1 MTGPPAYLHMRLNR
15 FMARAGVASRRKSD
29 NLIRRGAVRVNG
41 EVVAAP
47 GCSVGG
53 EDEVEVDGRLVRLP
67 EDSQYLLLN
76 KAAGTLVTRSDRGG
90 RPTVFGGLEEVRPAT
105 VAVGRLDRD
114 TTGVLLL
121 TDDGEL
127 AHRLMHPRYEVEK
140 RYRAL
145 VEGVPSAEA
154 LQRLGGGVLLED
166 GMTAPARVRIVS
178 RSSAERP
185 FCELELCVHE
195 GRKHQIK
202 RMCAAVGHRVRRLHR
217 EAFAGLTAAALQPG
231 EYRWLREGEIRCLK
245 SLVGLPVSEELQ
257 PWPPGD

>member
-1 MTGPPAYLHMRLNR
+1 MRLNR
-15 FMARAGVASRRKSD
+15 FMARAGIASRRKSD

-47 GCSVGG
+47 GSLVGE
-53 EDEVEVDGRLVRLP
+53 EDRVEVDGRLVRLP

-76 KAAGTLVTRSDRGG
+76 KAAGTLVTHRDRVG
-90 RPTVFGGLEEVRPAT
+90 RPTVFENLEEVRPST

-140 RYRAL
+140 RYRAM
-145 VEGVPSAEA
+145 VEGTPSAA
-154 LQRLGGGVLLED
+154 AMRQLRDGVLLAD
-166 GMTAPARVRIVS
+166 GLTAPARVRTVS
-178 RSSAERP
+178 PAAAERP
-185 FCELELCVHE
+185 LCELELCVHE

-202 RMCAAVGHRVRRLHR
+202 RMCAAVGHRVRKLHR
-217 EAFAGLTAAALQPG
+217 QAFAGLTADALQPG
-231 EYRWLREGEIRCLK
+231 QSRRLRDSEIRNLK
-245 SLVGLPVSEELQ
+245 TRVGLTVSQELLT
-257 PWPPGD
+257 WPPGD

>member
-1 MTGPPAYLHMRLNR
+1 MRLNR

-47 GCSVGG
+47 GRPVGG
-53 EDEVEVDGRLVRLP
+53 EDRVEVEGTLVRLP
-67 EDSQYLLLN
+67 EDLQYLLLN
-76 KAAGTLVTRSDRGG
+76 KAAGTLVTRSDRSG
-90 RPTVFGGLEEVRPAT
+90 RPTVFAGLEEVRAAT

-114 TTGVLLL
+114 TTGALLL

-127 AHRLMHPRYEVEK
+127 AHRLMHPRFEVDK

-145 VEGVPSAEA
+145 VEGVPSAAA
-154 LQRLGGGVLLED
+154 LRQLRDGVVLED
-166 GMTAPARVRIVS
+166 GMTAPARVRIVA
-178 RSSAERP
+178 RPSAERP
-185 FCELELCVHE
+185 LCELELCVHE

-217 EAFAGLTAAALQPG
+217 EAFAGMTAAGLQPG
-231 EYRWLREGEIRCLK
+231 QCRRLREAETRNLR
-245 SLVGLPVSEELQ
+245 SLVGLPVGEELQ
-257 PWPPGD
+257 PWPRGD

>member
-1 MTGPPAYLHMRLNR
+1 MRLNR

-29 NLIRRGAVRVNG
+29 ILIRRGAVRVNG
-41 EVVAAP
+41 EIVAAP
-47 GCSVGG
+47 GCLVGG
-53 EDEVEVDGRLVRLP
+53 EDRVEVDGRLVRLP

-76 KAAGTLVTRSDRGG
+76 KESGTLVTHRDRGG
-90 RPTVFGGLEEVRPAT
+90 RPTVFGGLEEVRAAT

-140 RYRAL
+140 LYCAL
-145 VEGVPSAEA
+145 VVGVPSAAA
-154 LQRLGGGVLLED
+154 LQRLRAGVLLED

-178 RSSAERP
+178 RPSAERP

-202 RMCAAVGHRVRRLHR
+202 RMCAAVGHRVRSLHR
-217 EAFAGLTAAALQPG
+217 EAFAGFTAGNLQPG
-231 EYRWLREGEIRCLK
+231 ECRRLREGEIRCLK

>member
-1 MTGPPAYLHMRLNR
+1 MRLNR

-47 GCSVGG
+47 GRPVGG
-53 EDEVEVDGRLVRLP
+53 EDRVGVDGIPVRLP

-76 KAAGTLVTRSDRGG
+76 KAAGTLVTRRDRSG
-90 RPTVFGGLEEVRPAT
+90 RPTVFEGIEEVRAAT

-127 AHRLMHPRYEVEK
+127 AHRLMHPRFEVDK

-145 VEGVPSAEA
+145 VEGVPSAAA
-154 LQRLGGGVLLED
+154 LRQLRDGVLLED

-178 RSSAERP
+178 PPSAERP
-185 FCELELCVHE
+185 FCELDLCVHE

-231 EYRWLREGEIRCLK
+231 QCRRLREAETRHLR
-245 SLVGLPVSEELQ
+245 SLVGLPAREELQ